1 MTTKR
6 TWSSFLIPRP
16 VKSARVISVRHPIF
30 VIDAQLPEYVLR
42 QTDQWDHNEREPHLV
57 KKRAEI
63 RDESLPMG
71 DPKDGDA
78 VRYSLENHFQHLCLQ
93 LVAEVGGVVLEET
106 LESPYEEWRGACQRR
121 NKCIAPYWKLVGTPQ
136 R

>member
-1 MTTKR
+1 
-6 TWSSFLIPRP
+6 
-16 VKSARVISVRHPIF
+16 
-30 VIDAQLPEYVLR
+30 
-42 QTDQWDHNEREPHLV
+42 
-57 KKRAEI
+57 
-63 RDESLPMG
+63 MG

-121 NKCIAPYWKLVGTPQ
+121 NKCIAPTGSSWGHPSGDADSNSVFNQIAKSGKE
-136 R
+136 